1 MFGIPLP
8 WLIVGILVSLFGTYR
23 GGYHF
28 GWSDR
33 DKEMQVAIAKKNE
46 ESRKTEQKLTE
57 QLNQQDSKLKEAND
71 AITQKQSDLERAI
84 SSGRVRLNAQS
95 CVQAATSA
103 ASATRDSQEAGSKSN
118 GQANPSIDEQERAT
132 LAAIAEIIAQGD
144 RNTAQLNACIDAYQK
159 IRETINGSNR

>member
-1 MFGIPLP
+1 MINP
-8 WLIVGILVSLFGTYR
+8 WMIIGAICVVLGTYKY
-23 GGYHF
+23 GTHTGYKE
-28 GWSDR
+28 R
-33 DKEMQVAIAKKNE
+33 DAEMQTEIARLNE
-46 ESRKTEQKLTE
+46 ESRAKEQKLA
-57 QLNQQDSKLKEAND
+57 QDLNQTSSQLKEAND
-71 AITQKQSDLERAI
+71 VVTQKQNSLDAAIRA
-84 SSGRVRLNAQS
+84 GRVRLNSSS

-159 IRETINGSNR
+159 IRETINGG